1 MTEMVWIIVAATSL
15 LLGGTVLAFAG
26 RSGRRQL
33 AGRIAEVQPAM
44 AAVREVSTGQRTLRL
59 PRFVL
64 IDRLLGLNHELASD
78 TMIPILRCVLMGA
91 LGGAAVY
98 AVAHL
103 LLGVD
108 QPYSIGAAAVAGC
121 YYARLSVSKKR
132 GKIED
137 KMEDELSQALGVIIR
152 CVRVGLPVVEGMR
165 AVGGEL
171 PAPTGPEFRR
181 CVDQIAL
188 GESFDTA
195 LQQMA
200 ARCSLPG
207 YRFLAVTISLQRQ
220 TGGNL
225 SETLD
230 NLAETLRKRK
240 ALRLK
245 VKALISEPMATVTV
259 LSVLP
264 FVVGAILMAVRPDY
278 VMTLFTTDS
287 GRLILGIAVVIQSI
301 GLLVIRTMI
310 KQTLA

>member
-1 MTEMVWIIVAATSL
+1 MTQMIWIIIAATAL
-15 LLGGTVLAFAG
+15 LLAGTTVALAG

-33 AGRIAEVQPAM
+33 AGRIAEVQPTL
-44 AAVREVSTGQRTLRL
+44 AVTREASTGQRTARL

-64 IDRLLGLNHELASD
+64 IDQLFGLDRDRASD
-78 TMIPILRCVLMGA
+78 TMIPILRCAVMGA
-91 LGGAAVY
+91 LGGIAVY

-103 LLGVD
+103 LLGID
-108 QPYSIGAAAVAGC
+108 QAYAIAAAAAAGV
-121 YYARLSVSKKR
+121 YYARLAVAKKR
-132 GKIED
+132 GKVED

-152 CVRVGLPVVEGMR
+152 CVRVGLPVLEGMR
-165 AVGGEL
+165 AAGNEL

-188 GESFDTA
+188 GENFDTA
-195 LQQMA
+195 LQHMA
-200 ARCSLPG
+200 ARCTLSG

-245 VKALISEPMATVTV
+245 VQALISEPMATVAV

-278 VMTLFTTDS
+278 VMTLFTTDT
-287 GRLILGIAVVIQSI
+287 GRLILGIAIVIQSV
-301 GLLVIRTMI
+301 GLLVIRTLI